1 MIDFDDYKSVM
12 DARTTAQE
20 IEHDQREKKN
30 ECIAFV
36 TDPDG
41 QWEDGISQRFAD
53 YGRPRY
59 TFDLTGT
66 IVNKYYGE
74 MTQNDFNIRVTPMG
88 GGATKK
94 AAQLRAGLVK
104 NTEALSRATNV
115 YSMSARMQMICGFDC
130 MRVDQDWASPDSFD
144 QDLFIRHITDSVNRV
159 WFLGNYQE
167 RTCEDADGVIVEHLI
182 SADEYKERFDTDD
195 TKSPC
200 SLGDTEPHPYYYY
213 KRNGIRIAELIYKKR
228 TRETI
233 YQTKDGMT
241 LSEEDFKKSGL
252 KIKDVKSKVR
262 DAYKICVRWFDG
274 KQFLNDPEDTVFDY
288 LPVVPVLPNFMI
300 VGDKPLSKGVVEP
313 LMDWQRIRNY
323 TGSAFVE
330 ETALAPKDIIMMT
343 KQQVAGNEKT
353 IGKLNVAGRP
363 ILTYTHVEG
372 QIQPYKP
379 GAYQHN
385 QGLASM
391 FTMSEQGIQAS
402 AGMFAAGLGDNPGL
416 QSGVAIE
423 KLDNNSNLG
432 AVEYFKAQEVALGHI
447 GKILITAYPK
457 TYDTEQERRIV
468 KDDGSD
474 DLVKINEV
482 GLNGE
487 VINDMS
493 IGIYDCY
500 CDIGKAFRNKQEQ
513 AAQKFV
519 ELGTIDPNIVLEN
532 EDILLNSIDSPGMDL
547 AAERAR
553 ARLMKQGAIPESQ
566 WTDDEKEA
574 AAMAAQA
581 AAQNPAPQDPNVMIG
596 QAALE
601 EAQAKTVKNEIEA
614 IKLQQAQQKM
624 DFEQQRQKI
633 ELEMMDRRDNVKF
646 QEDTMNMLKTMSE
659 ILKNLGESSEKDV
672 SLSPDAQAAY
682 DEQARDIKSVQ
693 DSM

>member
-1 MIDFDDYKSVM
+1 MIDFDDY
-12 DARTTAQE
+12 DAVRAARSTAQE
-20 IEHDQREKKN
+20 IEYDRRNKMR
-30 ECIAFV
+30 ECISFV

-41 QWEDGISQRFAD
+41 QWEGKIAERFND

-88 GGATKK
+88 GGATKD
-94 AAQLRAGLVK
+94 AAKLRAGLVK

-115 YSMSARMQMICGFDC
+115 YAMSARMQMICGFDC
-130 MRVDQDWASPDSFD
+130 MRVEQDWASPDSFD
-144 QDLFIRHITDSVNRV
+144 QDLFIRHIPDSVNRV

-167 RTCEDADGVIVEHLI
+167 RTCEDAEGVVVEHLVSI
-182 SADEYKERFDTDD
+182 DEYKDRFGED
-195 TKSPC
+195 KAEAPC
-200 SLGDTEPHPYYYY
+200 SLDDAEPHPYYYY
-213 KRNGIRIAELIYKKR
+213 KRSGVRIAELIYKKK
-228 TRETI
+228 TREVI
-233 YQTKDGMT
+233 YKTKDG
-241 LSEEDFKKSGL
+241 LVLNEEDFKKSGL

-262 DAYKICVRWFDG
+262 DAHKICVRWFDG
-274 KQFLNDPEDTVFDY
+274 DKFLNEPEDTVFDF

-300 VGDKPLSKGVVEP
+300 IGDKPLSKGVVEP

-323 TGSAFVE
+323 TGSAYVE

-343 KQQVAGNEKT
+343 KEQVAGNEKT

-363 ILTYTHVEG
+363 ILTYTHVDG
-372 QIQPYKP
+372 QMQPYKP
-379 GAYQHN
+379 GAYQAN

-391 FTMSEQGIQAS
+391 FTMSEQGIQSS

-432 AVEYFKAQEVALGHI
+432 SMEYFKAQEVALGHM

-457 TYDTEQERRIV
+457 LYDTEQERRIV
-468 KDDGSD
+468 RDDGSD
-474 DLVKINEV
+474 ELVKINEI

-493 IGIYDCY
+493 VGIYDCY

-532 EDILLNSIDSPGMDL
+532 EDILLNSIDAPGMDL

-553 ARLMKQGAIPESQ
+553 ARLMKTGGIPESQ
-566 WTDDEKEA
+566 WSDEEREA
-574 AAMAAQA
+574 AAAAAQA
-581 AAQNPAPQDPNVMIG
+581 AAMNPPPPDPSIMIG

-614 IKLQQAQQKM
+614 IKLQQAQQKL
-624 DFEQQRQKI
+624 DFEQQKQQI
-633 ELEMMDRRDNVKF
+633 ELEMLDRKDQVKF
-646 QEDTMNMLKTMSE
+646 QTDTMNMLKTMSE
-659 ILKNLGESSEKDV
+659 ILKNLGESGEKDV
-672 SLSPDAQAAY
+672 TLDPEAQQAY
-682 DEQARDIKSVQ
+682 DNQARNIQEVQ
-693 DSM
+693 SSM